1 MVSPYPVNPRL
12 PLGNTGRQRVRK
24 EISKALRA
32 NPELRSLCKSVAP
45 DIKKATKS
53 QLLEMCVITGT
64 LDQAIQI
71 SQENA
76 ASQAVHSSHL
86 RVATNPRA
94 DGSALGDGNASQ
106 AMGSTGSSTA
116 VSATASINESGG
128 LGFDTMT
135 FPFWLERQPSKS
147 FVEALADDISKPPQ
161 SF

>member
-12 PLGNTGRQRVRK
+12 PLGNLGRQRVRK

-76 ASQAVHSSHL
+76 ASHALNDSHRSIANTNNNNRGTSSVIMDGNL
-86 RVATNPRA
+86 SQSI
-94 DGSALGDGNASQ
+94 GSA
-106 AMGSTGSSTA
+106 GSSTA
-116 VSATASINESGG
+116 VSTTSMNDNRT
-128 LGFDTMT
+128 FDTMN
-135 FPFWLERQPSKS
+135 FPFWLEEQRGRS
-147 FVEALADDISKPPQ
+147 FVEALIDDISKPPE